1 MFYGWLNNNE
11 LLFYQ
16 VACAINKHS
25 PSVVN
30 DLMANIKLGTGN
42 SIGSIGFRISVNVL
56 QKHSG
61 ENRDTVLNNMISSS
75 SQDTL
80 TTTDSNQ
87 QNVIINLNKSDF
99 ITTVLKNDMIEKI
112 PQPHLQS
119 SKPRII
125 EFR

>member
-1 MFYGWLNNNE
+1 MFYVLLNNNE

-30 DLMANIKLGTGN
+30 DLMAHIKIGTGN
-42 SIGSIGFRISVNVL
+42 AVGNIGFRIPINVL

-61 ENRDTVLNNMISSS
+61 ENRNSVLNNIIF
-75 SQDTL
+75 SQNTL
-80 TTTDSNQ
+80 TKTDSNQ
-87 QNVIINLNKSDF
+87 QNVIINLNKFDF
-99 ITTVLKNDMIEKI
+99 INAVLKNDMIEKI